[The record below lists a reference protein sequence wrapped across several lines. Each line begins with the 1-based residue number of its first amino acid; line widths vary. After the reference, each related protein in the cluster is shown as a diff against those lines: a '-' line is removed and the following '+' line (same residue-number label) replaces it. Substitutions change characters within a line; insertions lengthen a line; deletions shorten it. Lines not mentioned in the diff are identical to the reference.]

1 MSDNQSLNLRGQDQD
16 NGQPKYNTAKM
27 SDGKVINLRGQDQ
40 DDGQP
45 KYHIL
50 ARGSN
55 SADSTPEKPRGPST
69 RSSPERLELPGLSR
83 GSTPASRPP
92 TRNGK
97 PLDPTAAP
105 FQHQYDDVASQQ
117 QKVSSASPSQSS
129 QQGDSSFTTYA
140 QYLENERV
148 ANYRKISRI
157 EDERDREEAFSDY
170 IWDQH
175 VDWSAEDLRKEK
187 EQKELEERR
196 QRFGKHSH
204 SRQNSE
210 K

>member
-1 MSDNQSLNLRGQDQD
+1 MSDNRSLNLRGQDQD

-27 SDGKVINLRGQDQ
+27 SDGKVLNLRGQGQ
-40 DDGQP
+40 DNGQP
-45 KYHIL
+45 QYL
-50 ARGSN
+50 LVRGSN
-55 SADSTPEKPRGPST
+55 SANSTPEKSQGPST

-97 PLDPTAAP
+97 ILDPTAAP

-117 QKVSSASPSQSS
+117 RKINSSSPSQSS
-129 QQGDSSFTTYA
+129 QQGDTSFSSYA
-140 QYLENERV
+140 EYLESERV
-148 ANYRKISRI
+148 GNYRKISEI
-157 EDERDREEAFSDY
+157 EDDRDREDAFSDY

-187 EQKELEERR
+187 EQQELEERR

-204 SRQNSE
+204 SRENS
-210 K
+210 KK